1 MRAHVPFLKKHR
13 IFVCKRNESHF
24 IQSVHVGCMHRNTI
38 SIYLSRKERESRVKV
53 QCNVGKPSI
62 LFVYHTLLLFF
73 LVEADQKFC
82 VAEINY
88 IPRAVQPS
96 ILGWKKLISNSDQI
110 INAHSKLP
118 ALLLQ
123 TPIHHLRSKIELI
136 HNPLF
141 EKNSK
146 EFVFPYYVLQ
156 VPIFTFS
163 P

>member
-1 MRAHVPFLKKHR
+1 MSHILYNLYMSV
-13 IFVCKRNESHF
+13 VCIE
-24 IQSVHVGCMHRNTI
+24 IQFR
-38 SIYLSRKERESRVKV
+38 SILGTRKERESRAKV

-82 VAEINY
+82 VAEIHY